1 MRKTKILATI
11 GPASGELETIK
22 QMIAAGLDAARIN
35 FSHGTYESHGKI
47 IKTVKQAREIMGKPI
62 PLILDTKGPEIRTKT
77 LNQPKIFLEQGQE
90 FTLTTEDLEGDNTRV
105 SVTYENLPRD
115 LSVGNRVLI
124 DDGLIE
130 MSVISK
136 TATEVKCIL
145 INSGFLGHKKGINI
159 PDVNVDLPSLSEK
172 DVEDIKFGITQ
183 EVDWIAASFIRSAN
197 DIINIKKVLEEN
209 GGSRIKIMAK
219 IESREGVNNI
229 EGILEVS
236 DGIMVARGDLGIEI
250 PPEEVP
256 IVQKDLINRCNLVG
270 KTVVTATHM
279 LESMQQNPRPTRAE
293 ANDVANAIF
302 DGTDVT
308 MLSGE
313 TANGKY
319 PVESVAMMARI
330 ALNAEQTINYRKM
343 YAGIDTNLS
352 KNPTNVISGAAVA
365 TADEMGAACIVA
377 ITDSGFAARMV
388 SRARPACPILAL
400 TSDPLVYRQSSLLWG
415 CVPIL
420 SDKPIQGDSEV
431 FDIAEDIALSSGVAK
446 NGDIIVA
453 IAGVPIGVAGTTNTI
468 RLRTVGNV
476 LANGEG
482 NKLGVVKGITRVLD
496 PSKDSGEM
504 VFFEQGDI
512 VVCTQTDDSML
523 EYIKKA
529 GALVIGSWEKLD
541 YSHAETV
548 AKALDIPML
557 KLDVKPVD
565 FVKPG
570 LAVTVD
576 TNKGLLLNG
585 YK

>member
-22 QMIAAGLDAARIN
+22 KMIAAGLDAARIN
-35 FSHGTYESHGKI
+35 FSHGTYESHGAI
-47 IKTVKQAREIMGKPI
+47 IKTVKQAREMMGKPV
-62 PLILDTKGPEIRTKT
+62 PLVLDTKGPEIRTKT
-77 LNQPKIFLEQGQE
+77 LNQPKIYLEQGQE
-90 FTLTTEDLEGDNTRV
+90 FTLTTEDIEGDSTKV

-130 MSVISK
+130 MSVVSK

-159 PDVNVDLPSLSEK
+159 PDVYVDLPSLSEK
-172 DVEDIKFGITQ
+172 DVEDIKFGIKQ

-209 GGSRIKIMAK
+209 GGSHIKIMAK
-219 IESREGVNNI
+219 IESRDGVNNI

-256 IVQKDLINRCNLVG
+256 IVQKDLIRRCNLVG

-330 ALNAEQTINYRKM
+330 AVNAEKTINYRKM

-352 KNPTNVISGAAVA
+352 KNATNVISGAAVA
-365 TADEMGAACIVA
+365 TADEMGASCIVA

-400 TSDPLVYRQSSLLWG
+400 TSEPLVYRQSSLLWG
-415 CVPIL
+415 CVPVL
-420 SDKPIQGDSEV
+420 SDKPIEGDSEV
-431 FDIAEDIALSSGVAK
+431 FDIAEDVALSTGVAK

-453 IAGVPIGVAGTTNTI
+453 IAGVPIGIAGTTNTI

-482 NKLGVVKGITRVLD
+482 NNLGIVKGITRVLD
-496 PSKDSGEM
+496 MSKDSGEM

-512 VVCTQTDDSML
+512 IVCTHTDDSML

-557 KLDVKPVD
+557 KLEVRAVD

>member
-11 GPASGELETIK
+11 GPASSELETIK

-47 IKTVKQAREIMGKPI
+47 IKTVKKAREQMGKPI
-62 PLILDTKGPEIRTKT
+62 PIILDTKGPEIRTKT
-77 LNQPKIFLEQGQE
+77 LDQPKIFLEQGQE
-90 FTLTTEDLEGDNTRV
+90 FTLTTEDIEGDNTRV

-136 TATEVKCIL
+136 TATEVKCVL

-172 DVEDIKFGITQ
+172 DVEDIKFGISQ

-209 GGSRIKIMAK
+209 GGSRIKIMSK

-256 IVQKDLINRCNLVG
+256 IVQKDLISRCNLVG

-319 PVESVAMMARI
+319 PVESVAMMSRI
-330 ALNAEQTINYRKM
+330 AINAEKTINYRKM

-352 KNPTNVISGAAVA
+352 KNSTNVISGAAVA
-365 TADEMGAACIVA
+365 TADEMGASCIVA

-415 CVPIL
+415 CMPVL
-420 SDKPIQGDSEV
+420 SEKTIEGDSEV
-431 FDIAEDIALSSGVAK
+431 FDIAEEVALSSGIAK

-468 RLRTVGNV
+468 RVRTVGNV

-496 PSKDSGEM
+496 PSKVAGEM

-548 AKALDIPML
+548 VKALDIPML
-557 KLDVKPVD
+557 KLDVRVVD

-585 YK
+585 YQ

>member
-11 GPASGELETIK
+11 GPASSELETIK
-22 QMIAAGLDAARIN
+22 EMIKAGLDAARIN

-47 IKTVKQAREIMGKPI
+47 IKTVKQAREEMGKPV

-77 LNQPKIFLEQGQE
+77 LNEPKIYLEQGQE
-90 FTLTTEDLEGDNTRV
+90 FTLTTDDIEGDKTKV

-130 MSVISK
+130 MSVVAK
-136 TATEVKCIL
+136 TATEVKCVL

-159 PDVNVDLPSLSEK
+159 PDVYVDLPSLADK
-172 DVEDIKFGITQ
+172 DIEDIKFGITQ

-209 GGSRIKIMAK
+209 GGSHIKVMAK
-219 IESREGVNNI
+219 IESRDGVNNI
-229 EGILEVS
+229 ESILEVS

-256 IVQKDLINRCNLVG
+256 IVQKDLIRRCNLVG

-319 PVESVAMMARI
+319 PIESVAMMARI
-330 ALNAEQTINYRKM
+330 ATNAEKTIDYRNM
-343 YAGIDTNLS
+343 YGGIDSNIS
-352 KNPTNVISGAAVA
+352 KNSTNAISYAAVA
-365 TADEMGAACIVA
+365 TAAEMGAACIVA

-388 SRARPACPILAL
+388 SRSRPDCPILAL
-400 TSDPLVYRQSSLLWG
+400 TSNPLVYRQTSLLWG
-415 CVPIL
+415 CVPVL
-420 SDKPIQGDSEV
+420 SEKPIEGDSEV
-431 FDIAEDIALSSGVAK
+431 FDIAEEVALASGMAK
-446 NGDIIVA
+446 NGDLIVA
-453 IAGVPIGVAGTTNTI
+453 IAGVPIGVGTTNTI
-468 RLRTVGNV
+468 RLRTVGDV
-476 LANGEG
+476 LASGEG
-482 NKLGVVKGITRVLD
+482 NLHGIVKGITRVF
-496 PSKDSGEM
+496 DSSIDKGELI
-504 VFFEQGDI
+504 FFEQGDI
-512 VVCTQTDDSML
+512 IVCTHTDDSML

-529 GALVIGSWEKLD
+529 GALVVGSWEKLD

-548 AKALDIPML
+548 ARALDIPML
-557 KLDVKPVD
+557 KLDVRAVD
-565 FVKPG
+565 FVKQG

-576 TNKGLLLNG
+576 TDKGLLLNG
-585 YK
+585 FK

>member
-11 GPASGELETIK
+11 GPASSELETIK
-22 QMIAAGLDAARIN
+22 EMIKAGLDAARIN

-47 IKTVKQAREIMGKPI
+47 IKTVKQARKLMGKPI

-77 LNQPKIFLEQGQE
+77 LNEPKIYLEQGQE
-90 FTLTTEDLEGDNTRV
+90 FTLTTEDIEGDRTRV

-130 MSVISK
+130 MTVVSK
-136 TATEVKCIL
+136 TETEVRCIL
-145 INSGFLGHKKGINI
+145 VNSGFLGHKKGINI
-159 PDVNVDLPSLSEK
+159 PDVNVDLPSLAEK
-172 DVEDIKFGITQ
+172 DIEDIKFGISQ
-183 EVDWIAASFIRSAN
+183 KIDWIAASFIRSAN
-197 DIINIKKVLEEN
+197 DIMNIKKVLEEN
-209 GGSRIKIMAK
+209 GGSRIKVMAK

-229 EGILEVS
+229 ESILEVS

-256 IVQKDLINRCNLVG
+256 IVQKNLIRLCNRAG

-279 LESMQQNPRPTRAE
+279 LDSMQQNPRPTRAE

-302 DGTDVT
+302 DGSDVT

-330 ALNAEQTINYRKM
+330 AMNAEKTIDYRKM
-343 YAGIDTNLS
+343 YGGLDSYSDKNVTNA
-352 KNPTNVISGAAVA
+352 ISYAAVA
-365 TADEMGAACIVA
+365 TATEMRAACIVA

-388 SRARPACPILAL
+388 SRSRPECPIIAL
-400 TSDPLVYRQSSLLWG
+400 TADSTVYRQSSLIWG
-415 CVPIL
+415 CVPVL
-420 SDKPIQGDSEV
+420 SEKPIEGDSEV
-431 FDIAEDIALSSGVAK
+431 FDIAEDVAMNTGLAK
-446 NGDIIVA
+446 NGDLIVA
-453 IAGVPIGVAGTTNTI
+453 LAGVPVGVAGTTNTI

-476 LANGEG
+476 LASGEG
-482 NKLGVVKGITRVLD
+482 NKLGKAKGITRVF
-496 PSKDSGEM
+496 DSPHSADE
-504 VFFEQGDI
+504 VAFFEQGDI
-512 VVCTQTDDSML
+512 MVCTTTDDSML
-523 EYIKKA
+523 GYVKKA

-541 YSHAETV
+541 FSHAETV

-557 KLDVKPVD
+557 KLDTRPVD
-565 FVKPG
+565 FIKPG

-576 TNKGLLLNG
+576 TDKGVLLNG